1 METMTR
7 KLNLEDIQ
15 KKLNQLKRDRRLAE
29 SNDYRQV
36 PKSEDLENDVFD
48 SNNVYDHEM

>member
-1 METMTR
+1 METMTH
-7 KLNLEDIQ
+7 KLNLKDVQ
-15 KKLNQLKRDRRLAE
+15 KKLNQMKRDRHLVE

-48 SNNVYDHEM
+48 SNNVYDFEM